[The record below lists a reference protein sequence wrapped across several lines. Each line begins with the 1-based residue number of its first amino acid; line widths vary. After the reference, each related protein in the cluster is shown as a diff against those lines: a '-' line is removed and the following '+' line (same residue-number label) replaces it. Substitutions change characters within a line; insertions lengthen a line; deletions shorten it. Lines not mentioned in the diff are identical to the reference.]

1 MLEKTPTSD
10 ELTTLVGENLYDIW
24 KQLCMKIDEIYDMDC
39 LWSDGGKKWTYE
51 YKWRRG
57 GKNLCAL
64 YAKENCI
71 GFMIIL
77 GRNERDKFETMKDD
91 FSQEIQNIYDDSKTF
106 HDGKWIMF
114 ELKDTVMFDEFIQ
127 LLAIK
132 RKPNRKT
139 ND

>member
-1 MLEKTPTSD
+1 
-10 ELTTLVGENLYDIW
+10 
-24 KQLCMKIDEIYDMDC
+24 MKIDEIYDMDC
-39 LWSDGGKKWTYE
+39 LWSDGGNKWTYE

-57 GKNLCAL
+57 GKTLCAL